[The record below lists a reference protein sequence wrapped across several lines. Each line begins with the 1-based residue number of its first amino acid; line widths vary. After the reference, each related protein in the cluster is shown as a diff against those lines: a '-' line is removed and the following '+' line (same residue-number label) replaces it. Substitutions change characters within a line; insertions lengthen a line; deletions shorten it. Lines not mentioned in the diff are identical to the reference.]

1 MTLDESGKAGA
12 DRGNQYSDRARGL
25 CRGANRRACVSAR
38 NQSIAIAVANSEI
51 IGVKK
56 LLKFTTAAILA
67 LSLSL
72 APASAR
78 EFHSGHARGF
88 NGHAGGFHNFNR
100 HAAGGFHSGGW
111 HGGGYGRY
119 GRYGGYGGYWGSNGA
134 WIPLAA
140 GAAILGGAA
149 IAAAP
154 YYGRGCPAGYYL
166 ASDGACYPA
175 Y

>member
-1 MTLDESGKAGA
+1 M
-12 DRGNQYSDRARGL
+12 
-25 CRGANRRACVSAR
+25 
-38 NQSIAIAVANSEI
+38 
-51 IGVKK
+51 
-56 LLKFTTAAILA
+56 LKFTTAAILA

-119 GRYGGYGGYWGSNGA
+119 GRYGGYGGYGGYWGSNGA

>member
-1 MTLDESGKAGA
+1 ML
-12 DRGNQYSDRARGL
+12 
-25 CRGANRRACVSAR
+25 
-38 NQSIAIAVANSEI
+38 
-51 IGVKK
+51 K
-56 LLKFTTAAILA
+56 LRTAAILA

-88 NGHAGGFHNFNR
+88 NGHATTSTDMQQEASI
-100 HAAGGFHSGGW
+100 AADGMVADMADIADMADMA
-111 HGGGYGRY
+111 
-119 GRYGGYGGYWGSNGA
+119 YGGYWGSNGA

-166 ASDGACYPA
+166 ASDGVCYPA

>member
-1 MTLDESGKAGA
+1 M
-12 DRGNQYSDRARGL
+12 
-25 CRGANRRACVSAR
+25 
-38 NQSIAIAVANSEI
+38 
-51 IGVKK
+51 
-56 LLKFTTAAILA
+56 LKFTTAAILA

-88 NGHAGGFHNFNR
+88 NGH
-100 HAAGGFHSGGW
+100 AGGFHSGGW

-149 IAAAP
+149 IAGAP

-166 ASDGACYPA
+166 ASDGAC
-175 Y
+175 

>member
-1 MTLDESGKAGA
+1 M
-12 DRGNQYSDRARGL
+12 
-25 CRGANRRACVSAR
+25 
-38 NQSIAIAVANSEI
+38 
-51 IGVKK
+51 
-56 LLKFTTAAILA
+56 LKFTTAAILA

-100 HAAGGFHSGGW
+100 HAAGGFHGGGW

-119 GRYGGYGGYWGSNGA
+119 GRYGGYGGYGGYWGSNGA

-140 GAAILGGAA
+140 GAAI
-149 IAAAP
+149 
-154 YYGRGCPAGYYL
+154 
-166 ASDGACYPA
+166 
-175 Y
+175 

>member
-1 MTLDESGKAGA
+1 ML
-12 DRGNQYSDRARGL
+12 
-25 CRGANRRACVSAR
+25 
-38 NQSIAIAVANSEI
+38 
-51 IGVKK
+51 K
-56 LLKFTTAAILA
+56 LTTAAILA

-119 GRYGGYGGYWGSNGA
+119 GRDMA
-134 WIPLAA
+134 DMADMA
-140 GAAILGGAA
+140 DTGAATEH
-149 IAAAP
+149 
-154 YYGRGCPAGYYL
+154 GYHSQPEPL
-166 ASDGACYPA
+166 S
-175 Y
+175 

>member
-1 MTLDESGKAGA
+1 ML
-12 DRGNQYSDRARGL
+12 
-25 CRGANRRACVSAR
+25 
-38 NQSIAIAVANSEI
+38 
-51 IGVKK
+51 K
-56 LLKFTTAAILA
+56 LKTAAILA

-100 HAAGGFHSGGW
+100 HAAGGFHSGW
-111 HGGGYGRY
+111 WRIWQIWQIW
-119 GRYGGYGGYWGSNGA
+119 R
-134 WIPLAA
+134 
-140 GAAILGGAA
+140 ILGQQRCTDTTRSRSRY
-149 IAAAP
+149 P
-154 YYGRGCPAGYYL
+154 RWSRYRRRTLLWTPAGYYL

>member
-1 MTLDESGKAGA
+1 M
-12 DRGNQYSDRARGL
+12 
-25 CRGANRRACVSAR
+25 
-38 NQSIAIAVANSEI
+38 
-51 IGVKK
+51 
-56 LLKFTTAAILA
+56 LKFTTAAILA

-72 APASAR
+72 VPASAR
-78 EFHSGHARGF
+78 EFRSGHAR
-88 NGHAGGFHNFNR
+88 GFHNFNR

-111 HGGGYGRY
+111 HG
-119 GRYGGYGGYWGSNGA
+119 GGYGGYWGSNGA

-166 ASDGACYPA
+166 ASDGVCYPA